1 MHNPELWALLQFE
14 TGPPGAAPLCRNV
27 EWPVRHAL
35 TQVFRAE
42 REMMRLRR
50 RYTSELEQLLDPEL
64 CNMVNAT
71 SSCQLQDL
79 ALVLGEYKAVF
90 NISVAVEQSERC
102 SDPNIERGYRYT
114 GAPCFAVTSYY
125 RQPGTGYEI
134 VGRIDESRYT
144 TMQHRAGAERACL

>member
-1 MHNPELWALLQFE
+1 
-14 TGPPGAAPLCRNV
+14 
-27 EWPVRHAL
+27 
-35 TQVFRAE
+35 
-42 REMMRLRR
+42 
-50 RYTSELEQLLDPEL
+50 
-64 CNMVNAT
+64 MVNVT

-79 ALVLGEYKAVF
+79 ALVLGEFKAVF

-102 SDPNIERGYRYT
+102 SDPDYEEGYRYT
-114 GAPCFAVTSYY
+114 GVGCFVATSHY

>member
-1 MHNPELWALLQFE
+1 MQASSQLSPSSKAALQELVAR
-14 TGPPGAAPLCRNV
+14 GR
-27 EWPVRHAL
+27 
-35 TQVFRAE
+35 
-42 REMMRLRR
+42 
-50 RYTSELEQLLDPEL
+50 
-64 CNMVNAT
+64 
-71 SSCQLQDL
+71 LQDL

-90 NISVAVEQSERC
+90 NISVAVEQAQRC

-144 TMQHRAGAERACL
+144 TMQHRAAAERHHDAHQHLRS